1 MQSQTSKERV
11 KLAASCV
18 VWTCD
23 LVDTSAE
30 GAGTRE
36 DGGRPGDDGEAEDE
50 ESVWM
55 RTICGRLMHIARAF
69 ATQIYECHEVRIH
82 GSLTSLLALC
92 HSACRSSSLCILCP
106 PFPLLQMHPLLCLVP
121 LPVLA
126 PSSVPTEHLIDR
138 RVSRNDPRLA
148 EWAPAR
154 GWGADGQVCRGI
166 GEL

>member
-82 GSLTSLLALC
+82 GSLTSLLARASVIQPVALRPSASSAPHFLSSKC
-92 HSACRSSSLCILCP
+92 THSSASCRCP
-106 PFPLLQMHPLLCLVP
+106 CWRHRL
-121 LPVLA
+121 
-126 PSSVPTEHLIDR
+126 
-138 RVSRNDPRLA
+138 SRLN
-148 EWAPAR
+148 
-154 GWGADGQVCRGI
+154 I
-166 GEL
+166 S